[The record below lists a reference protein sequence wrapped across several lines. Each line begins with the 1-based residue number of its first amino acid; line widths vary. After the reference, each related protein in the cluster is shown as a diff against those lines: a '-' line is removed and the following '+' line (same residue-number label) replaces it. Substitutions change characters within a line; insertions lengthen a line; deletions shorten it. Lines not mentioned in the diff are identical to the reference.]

1 MPLLRQKISG
11 EGRSHASYSVN
22 YPDRNMAFKVFFT
35 FCIYFTEPIRAKN
48 LTPAIFVEHRILQGI
63 EKLKFQII

>member
-22 YPDRNMAFKVFFT
+22 YPDRNMAFKVF
-35 FCIYFTEPIRAKN
+35 
-48 LTPAIFVEHRILQGI
+48 LLFVFILQNPYGRKTLRLQYLWNI
-63 EKLKFQII
+63 VFCKVLKN